1 MGKHKQ
7 RAVAMK
13 WPDRIVISS
22 VHQTA
27 GPSIIGAP
35 WLKLTLDMS
44 TEEIGKAVLEAFSNC
59 KSNLPLPDY
68 TSEEYKMLN
77 KERYKAAGVKSEREY
92 MQFSKHVYISRDE
105 SSIHFNPTR
114 NNGTHGDQRGYV
126 DLPDKIVIENNSSAT
141 EIGEALNKAWD
152 KCR

>member
-7 RAVAMK
+7 SAAAYK
-13 WPDRIVISS
+13 WPDRIVISP
-22 VHQTA
+22 VHKTK

-35 WLKLTLDMS
+35 WFKLAGDVLA
-44 TEEIGKAVLEAFSNC
+44 EEIGLTVLDALNNA
-59 KSNLPLPDY
+59 KSDLPLPDFRG
-68 TSEEYKMLN
+68 EEYKMLN

-92 MQFSKHVYISRDE
+92 MQFSKYVSISRDE
-105 SSIHFNPTR
+105 SSIYLNPTR

-126 DLPDKIVIENNSSAT
+126 DLPDKIVIKNSSSAT
-141 EIGEALNKAWD
+141 EIGEALIEAWD